1 MVRVSLRSSFV
12 WQVASS
18 ELRKPGLSWSQ
29 LYVSSEGY
37 PGLRGGCVCVCG
49 KSLRRVFPAF
59 KIVLFLLK
67 STSKVLPKQLTSLVN
82 FYRVQIWGE
91 TKAKPNIKPRA
102 PHCNGDHI
110 SSS

>member
-37 PGLRGGCVCVCG
+37 PGLRGGCVCVG
-49 KSLRRVFPAF
+49 QVSQEGFPSF
-59 KIVLFLLK
+59 
-67 STSKVLPKQLTSLVN
+67 
-82 FYRVQIWGE
+82 
-91 TKAKPNIKPRA
+91 
-102 PHCNGDHI
+102 
-110 SSS
+110 